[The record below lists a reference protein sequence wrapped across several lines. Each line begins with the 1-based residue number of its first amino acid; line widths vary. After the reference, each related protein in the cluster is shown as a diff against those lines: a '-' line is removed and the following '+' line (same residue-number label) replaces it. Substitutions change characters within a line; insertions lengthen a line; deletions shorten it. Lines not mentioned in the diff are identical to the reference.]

1 MPIYWDGWEM
11 VTELPVDT
19 SLETQAE
26 GQCCNHCL
34 APDRVKVTTRGYLSE
49 QWTCFACLGKTD
61 VEVVQVF
68 ECGSRQITV
77 RSGDHGPYRDYN
89 REGRGCCLPVR

>member
-1 MPIYWDGWEM
+1 LI
-11 VTELPVDT
+11 TEAAIAASVD
-19 SLETQAE
+19 AE
-26 GQCCNHCL
+26 PESQSCNHCFS
-34 APDRVKVTTRGYLSE
+34 PDRVKVTTRGYLSE

-68 ECGSRQITV
+68 ECGSRQVTV

-89 REGRGCCLPVR
+89 REGKGCCLPVR